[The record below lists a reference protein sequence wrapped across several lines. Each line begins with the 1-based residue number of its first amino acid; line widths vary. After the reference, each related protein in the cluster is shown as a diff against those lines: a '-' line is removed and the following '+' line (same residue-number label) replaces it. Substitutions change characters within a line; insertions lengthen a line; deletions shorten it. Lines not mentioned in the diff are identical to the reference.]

1 MQSCLNSIYLV
12 VVLFILGTGI
22 VHGEPGPMA
31 KPTQPDIF
39 TNQEEL
45 RKYLDHVTDFY
56 SLNGKARYGKR
67 GNVLSSV
74 PEVNYVWDSMKTI
87 LENSQR
93 SQQPKANRQFE
104 KRKQEESGFLDE
116 VEKYGP
122 KKSTSRI
129 DSPPCHVLDTVE
141 KYYDDVQ

>member
-56 SLNGKARYGKR
+56 SLNGKAR
-67 GNVLSSV
+67 
-74 PEVNYVWDSMKTI
+74 
-87 LENSQR
+87 
-93 SQQPKANRQFE
+93 
-104 KRKQEESGFLDE
+104 
-116 VEKYGP
+116 
-122 KKSTSRI
+122 
-129 DSPPCHVLDTVE
+129 
-141 KYYDDVQ
+141 